1 MVIFLDSSDL
11 DWRDDPAL
19 LWKQFEVLQFE
30 KEILWSELLNQE
42 MEKEQAVG
50 LSLDM
55 SPHYR
60 GFLQK
65 NYTK

>member
-30 KEILWSELLNQE
+30 KVIL
-42 MEKEQAVG
+42 
-50 LSLDM
+50 
-55 SPHYR
+55 
-60 GFLQK
+60 
-65 NYTK
+65 